1 MDTITISCDDCS
13 MQHTGACRDCIVT
26 FVCDRTAAEPVVVDL
41 PTMDALRRLA
51 AAGLVPELRHR
62 RVG

>member
-13 MQHTGACRDCIVT
+13 MRHTEACRDCIVT
-26 FVCDRTAAEPVVVDL
+26 YVCDHSAAEPLVVDL
-41 PTMDALRRLA
+41 PTLGALRRLS